1 MLVNMKIK
9 YEKEPKNR
17 KVCIHVFTIIM
28 LSISILFGLL
38 TIQNEAVNET
48 NQANSSNNT
57 KQTSSNN
64 TTNRT
69 TSNNTSTTTTNT
81 TTKNTTATN
90 ASNKTNST
98 NTSNTTVTTKSSN
111 ANLSNLGI
119 RPHDFSGFKATTTS
133 YKVAVPE
140 STQTIEVY
148 AKAQDSKAKV
158 TGTGKKTLTNGDNKV
173 DVVVTAED
181 GTEKTYTI
189 NIVRGEQEEYTENSG
204 NGLLALR
211 IGNLDLLPEFNTNVY
226 EYTAK
231 YIGEDTKLEIEAKP
245 TDEDYSVEI
254 TGNEN
259 LQEGENTITIL
270 VSEKNGNN
278 VATYQITLNKSLVD
292 EEAIAREEAEK
303 KAKEQK
309 TMIGIVAAVVILIAI
324 VLFIII
330 KHRKNQSIA
339 EDFSGVSLYGKNN
352 YDEEEKEELPK
363 SLMKDKIEETS
374 DNQEEKVEETSDNQE
389 EKVEEDSKVQEV
401 RENTDKLKEDNNDKS
416 SKEEGKDYKA
426 ESEYEEEIEH
436 MPKEKLKEKFLDNY
450 SNYEEEYEATEENKR
465 KKKKEKHKGK
475 RFKE

>member
-1 MLVNMKIK
+1 MKMKNEKK
-9 YEKEPKNR
+9 YTH
-17 KVCIHVFTIIM
+17 IFTIII

-48 NQANSSNNT
+48 NQTNSRNNT
-57 KQTSSNN
+57 TQTSSNN

-69 TSNNTSTTTTNT
+69 TSNTTSNT
-81 TTKNTTATN
+81 TTKNTMA
-90 ASNKTNST
+90 T
-98 NTSNTTVTTKSSN
+98 NTSNTTNSTNSSKTTTTTKSNN

-119 RPHDFSGFKATTTS
+119 RPHDFSGFKAANTS
-133 YKVAVPE
+133 YKAVVPE
-140 STQTIEVY
+140 NTETIEVY
-148 AKAQDSKAKV
+148 AKAQDAKAKV
-158 TGTGKKTLTNGDNKV
+158 TGTGKKTLQSGDNKV

-181 GTEKTYTI
+181 GTEKIYTI
-189 NIVRGEQEEYTENSG
+189 NIVRGNQEGEYEENG
-204 NGLLALR
+204 NGLSELR
-211 IGNLDLLPEFNTNVY
+211 INNLDLSPEFNTNVY

-245 TDEDYSVEI
+245 TNEDYIVEVI
-254 TGNEN
+254 GNEN

-309 TMIGIVAAVVILIAI
+309 TMIGIVVAVVILIAI

-352 YDEEEKEELPK
+352 YDDEEEKEELPK
-363 SLMKDKIEETS
+363 ALKDEDAEETEETT
-374 DNQEEKVEETSDNQE
+374 NGQEEETDN
-389 EKVEEDSKVQEV
+389 
-401 RENTDKLKEDNNDKS
+401 
-416 SKEEGKDYKA
+416 KEELED
-426 ESEYEEEIEH
+426 EEEIEN

-450 SNYEEEYEATEENKR
+450 SNYEEEYEAENKG

>member
-1 MLVNMKIK
+1 MKMKNEKK
-9 YEKEPKNR
+9 YTH
-17 KVCIHVFTIIM
+17 IFTIII

-48 NQANSSNNT
+48 NQTNSRNNT
-57 KQTSSNN
+57 TQTSSNN

-69 TSNNTSTTTTNT
+69 TSNTTSNT
-81 TTKNTTATN
+81 TTKNTMA
-90 ASNKTNST
+90 T
-98 NTSNTTVTTKSSN
+98 NTSNTTNSTNSSKTTTTTKSNN

-119 RPHDFSGFKATTTS
+119 RPHDFSGFKAANTS
-133 YKVAVPE
+133 YKAVVPE
-140 STQTIEVY
+140 NTETIEVY
-148 AKAQDSKAKV
+148 AKAQDAKAKV
-158 TGTGKKTLTNGDNKV
+158 TGTGKKTLQSGDNKV

-181 GTEKTYTI
+181 GTEKIYTI
-189 NIVRGEQEEYTENSG
+189 NIVRGNQEGEYEENG
-204 NGLLALR
+204 NGLSELR
-211 IGNLDLLPEFNTNVY
+211 INNLDLSPEFNTNVY

-245 TDEDYSVEI
+245 TNGDYIVEVI
-254 TGNEN
+254 GNEN

-309 TMIGIVAAVVILIAI
+309 TMIGIVVAVVILIAI

-352 YDEEEKEELPK
+352 YDDEEEKEELPK
-363 SLMKDKIEETS
+363 ALKDEDAEETEETT
-374 DNQEEKVEETSDNQE
+374 NGQEEETDN
-389 EKVEEDSKVQEV
+389 
-401 RENTDKLKEDNNDKS
+401 
-416 SKEEGKDYKA
+416 KEELED
-426 ESEYEEEIEH
+426 EEEIEN

-450 SNYEEEYEATEENKR
+450 SNYEEEYEAENKG

>member
-1 MLVNMKIK
+1 MKIK

-189 NIVRGEQEEYTENSG
+189 NIVRGEQQGEHTENSG
-204 NGLLALR
+204 SGLLALR
-211 IGNLDLLPEFNTNVY
+211 IGNSDLLPEFNTNVY

-309 TMIGIVAAVVILIAI
+309 TMIGIVVAVVILIAI

-374 DNQEEKVEETSDNQE
+374 DNQEEKVEEV
-389 EKVEEDSKVQEV
+389 K
-401 RENTDKLKEDNNDKS
+401 ENTDELKEDNNEKS
-416 SKEEGKDYKA
+416 GEEEGKDNKV
-426 ESEYEEEIEH
+426 ESEYEEEIEN